1 MTKDQK
7 LERLLIAAK
16 GAIAALS
23 QPKTFPGDIE
33 LAKSFLKKAVSEVE
47 R

>member
-16 GAIAALS
+16 GAVAALS
-23 QPKTFPGDIE
+23 QRKTFPADIE
-33 LAKSFLKKAVSEVE
+33 AAKSFLKKAIRDVE
-47 R
+47 H